1 MKYYEIITVES
12 EPKSLNSYFTIK
24 IIKLKSKL
32 LKLKS
37 LKQKP
42 LELLLVKLLKLINK
56 LKLLKSKKF
65 NAKKEEKMISFAI
78 IRIFCKF

>member
-65 NAKKEEKMISFAI
+65 NAKKEEKKISFAI

>member
-42 LELLLVKLLKLINK
+42 LELLLVKLLKLLNFIKIN
-56 LKLLKSKKF
+56 
-65 NAKKEEKMISFAI
+65 
-78 IRIFCKF
+78 